1 MHRTTV
7 MIIFYFILCRAVN
20 NILQGF
26 GFRCNGN
33 EPNLASCQGR
43 GAVVSQDNGI
53 ALTCG
58 GSTASMFSLSAY
70 TVSLFSAMI
79 AAYFCM

>member
-7 MIIFYFILCRAVN
+7 TIIFILCRAVN

-33 EPNLASCQGR
+33 EPNLISCQGR
-43 GAVVSQDNGI
+43 GAVVSPDDGI

-70 TVSLFSAMI
+70 TLSLFSAMI

>member
-1 MHRTTV
+1 MYV
-7 MIIFYFILCRAVN
+7 YGDDNFAVLCRAVN
-20 NILQGF
+20 NINQGF

-33 EPNLASCQGR
+33 EATLLSCQAR

-58 GSTASMFSLSAY
+58 AASLFGLSTYILL
-70 TVSLFSAMI
+70 LFSAMI